1 VCCISTS
8 PLAGEEPE
16 LPGREVSSPRSAAE
30 YVAKLG
36 LELGLV
42 ASGLVF
48 VLLLQTVEN
57 SSVSFPLSTFR
68 DSDGFPS
75 IFINHHSTQVYMMF
89 SETKS
94 TTQKKKNSLVN
105 KPILKQL

>member
-1 VCCISTS
+1 MPESSKSRAFRDGVESWARCISTS

-16 LPGREVSSPRSAAE
+16 LPGSEVSSPRSAAE

-57 SSVSFPLSTFR
+57 SSVSFPLSTLP
-68 DSDGFPS
+68 GFD
-75 IFINHHSTQVYMMF
+75 FF
-89 SETKS
+89 G
-94 TTQKKKNSLVN
+94 
-105 KPILKQL
+105 QLAMN

>member
-1 VCCISTS
+1 MRCISTS

-42 ASGLVF
+42 TSGLVF

-57 SSVSFPLSTFR
+57 SSVSFPLSTLP
-68 DSDGFPS
+68 GFDFLWS
-75 IFINHHSTQVYMMF
+75 ARNELELYLSTW
-89 SETKS
+89 SWIW
-94 TTQKKKNSLVN
+94 LCC
-105 KPILKQL
+105 